1 MTASIQKTP
10 IRKPNQRKVL
20 DITKIDDD
28 EVIILPTIILSDI
41 ACDISGAIDVL
52 NDINTILNLTH
63 QCEISSSQ
71 TLSMARLSSDAA
83 ERRIKLLGHQL
94 DAINE
99 AMALSKFA
107 KVGE

>member
-10 IRKPNQRKVL
+10 ISKPNQRKVI
-20 DITKIDDD
+20 DMTEIDDN
-28 EVIILPTIILSDI
+28 EVIILPTIMLSDI

-52 NDINTILNLTH
+52 NDINTILRMTH
-63 QCEISSSQ
+63 QCELSSSQ
-71 TLSMARLSSDAA
+71 ALSMTRLSSDAA
-83 ERRIKLLGHQL
+83 ERRVKLLAHQL

-99 AMALSKFA
+99 AMAQSKFA